1 MRDLALALLIAVA
14 SYTPVAAQSMPTLP
28 PVVYPTAGTF
38 CGVMTLCQPK
48 ATAPK
53 PEPSA
58 IVRD

>member
-1 MRDLALALLIAVA
+1 MRDLALALLIAIA

-28 PVVYPTAGTF
+28 PVVFPTAGTF

-53 PEPSA
+53 PERTVT
-58 IVRD
+58 IRD